1 MILVL
6 LYKFSESQDS
16 IIGYRLCEKLV
27 EEGFDLLV
35 TSTSK
40 NEEKQAEVE
49 AARCMTETLT
59 GNVRIIEVEPKVLD
73 APTPERIFNFQ
84 RTHFPQ
90 PATPDAI
97 EAVTDTL
104 PGTAQTAVELKKMY
118 NLLLVL
124 VPVTKVSTTEESL
137 KAEEIRLVS
146 FAD

>member
-1 MILVL
+1 M
-6 LYKFSESQDS
+6 
-16 IIGYRLCEKLV
+16 CEKLV

-49 AARCMTETLT
+49 AARRMTETLT
-59 GNVRIIEVEPKVLD
+59 GNVRFIEVEPKALD

-97 EAVTDTL
+97 EAVIGIL

-118 NLLLVL
+118 NLLLAL

-137 KAEEIRLVS
+137 KAEVIRLVS